1 MRNKRFNFG
10 KNWKNFSKSIDSEKM
25 NSSQEALAN
34 FLELET
40 LSEKLFLDVGSGSGL
55 SSLAARKLGA
65 EVISFDYDRDSV
77 ECTRKLKEK
86 YFRDDSKWNVLQGSV
101 LDNTFLK
108 KLGKFDIVY
117 SWGVLHHTG
126 NMYQAL
132 NNITTLVGEEGLL
145 LIAIYNDQGIISK
158 YWRIIK
164 KIYNTHVFF
173 KILLIIIYSPYFVFA
188 RKIFHIIDGKK
199 NIRGMNLWH
208 DMLDW
213 LGGYPFEVST
223 PENIKLYFKKKGY
236 SLIKTALCDR
246 KMGCNEFL
254 FRKKSS

>member
-10 KNWKNFSKSIDSEKM
+10 KNWKNFSKSIDSEKI
-25 NSSQEALAN
+25 NSSQEALTN

-108 KLGKFDIVY
+108 KIGKFDIVY
-117 SWGVLHHTG
+117 SWGVL
-126 NMYQAL
+126 AF
-132 NNITTLVGEEGLL
+132 VGCKD
-145 LIAIYNDQGIISK
+145 I
-158 YWRIIK
+158 
-164 KIYNTHVFF
+164 
-173 KILLIIIYSPYFVFA
+173 
-188 RKIFHIIDGKK
+188 
-199 NIRGMNLWH
+199 
-208 DMLDW
+208 
-213 LGGYPFEVST
+213 
-223 PENIKLYFKKKGY
+223 
-236 SLIKTALCDR
+236 
-246 KMGCNEFL
+246 
-254 FRKKSS
+254 